1 MVINFTTG
9 KEIAFT
15 LGLLDKKTVVY
26 ACNSDEGTKLYMKI
40 DKEPSRKKFLDTI
53 FNNTLFRALSIMT
66 GVSYSEILKYGIVEM
81 REFLV
86 KCSEDNQVVE
96 AINFIESVNDVVA
109 DNVGYNRTPR
119 VYINLA
125 SFTEIQAV
133 AILYGIMN
141 ENNSRE
147 NMNWLFGDVEI
158 GFNTTNPDHG
168 NIVDVALGY
177 ITKNI
182 SFDLEVDGIAV
193 DYDDFMRSLIRKTIG
208 NLEKEMEVIVGAE
221 ETEAESEEAEAENEE
236 TEAEN
241 EEADSEF
248 HDELEVDDGY
258 KEYTKDSADIE
269 EDRKINE
276 MLDEIIRDYDIQN
289 EEDKTVDELL
299 DEMVK
304 DCRTV
309 NDEEITSEA
318 AKTSETEKTTI
329 EVPFDIYLDMKTNNI
344 VIKGEA
350 LDKIFSVISLMN
362 KKLFNE

>member
-15 LGLLDKKTVVY
+15 LGLLDKRTVVY

-40 DKEPSRKKFLDTI
+40 DKEPSKTKFLNTV

-86 KCSEDNQVVE
+86 KCSENDQVVE

-182 SFDLEVDGIAV
+182 SFDLEVDGMAV

-221 ETEAESEEAEAENEE
+221 ETEAENEEA
-236 TEAEN
+236 
-241 EEADSEF
+241 EADSEF
-248 HDELEVDDGY
+248 HDEFEVDDEY

-269 EDRKINE
+269 EDRNINE

-304 DCRTV
+304 DCKTV
-309 NDEEITSEA
+309 TDEESTSEA

>member
-1 MVINFTTG
+1 MVINLTTG

-15 LGLLDKKTVVY
+15 LELLDKRTVVY

-86 KCSEDNQVVE
+86 KCSEDEQVVE

-119 VYINLA
+119 VYMNLA
-125 SFTEIQAV
+125 SFTETQAV
-133 AILYGIMN
+133 AILYSIMN

-177 ITKNI
+177 ITKDI
-182 SFDLEVDGIAV
+182 SFDLEVDGMAV
-193 DYDDFMRSLIRKTIG
+193 DYDDFMKCLVRKTIG
-208 NLEKEMEVIVGAE
+208 NLEKEMEVIVGSEEIQAE
-221 ETEAESEEAEAENEE
+221 ETAE
-236 TEAEN
+236 T
-241 EEADSEF
+241 EADSEF
-248 HDELEVDDGY
+248 HDELEVDEEY

-276 MLDEIIRDYDIQN
+276 MIDEIIRDYDIQN

-304 DCRTV
+304 DCKTV
-309 NDEEITSEA
+309 TDEETTLEA
-318 AKTSETEKTTI
+318 AKTSEAERTEKTTI
-329 EVPFDIYLDMKTNNI
+329 EVPFDIYLDMQTNNI

-350 LDKIFSVISLMN
+350 LDKILSVISLMN
-362 KKLFNE
+362 KRLFNE

>member
-15 LGLLDKKTVVY
+15 LGLLDKRTVVY

-119 VYINLA
+119 IYINLA
-125 SFTEIQAV
+125 SFTEIQAI

-182 SFDLEVDGIAV
+182 SFDLEVDGMAV

-221 ETEAESEEAEAENEE
+221 ETEAESEE
-236 TEAEN
+236 T
-241 EEADSEF
+241 EADSEF

-289 EEDKTVDELL
+289 VEDKTVDEML
-299 DEMVK
+299 DEMIK
-304 DCRTV
+304 DCKTV
-309 NDEEITSEA
+309 TDEESTSEA
-318 AKTSETEKTTI
+318 AKTSEAEKTAI

>member
-15 LGLLDKKTVVY
+15 LGLLDKRTVVY

-40 DKEPSRKKFLDTI
+40 DKEPSRKKFLNTI

-66 GVSYSEILKYGIVEM
+66 GVGYSEILKYGIVEM

-86 KCSEDNQVVE
+86 KCSENDQVVE

-119 VYINLA
+119 VYMNLA

-182 SFDLEVDGIAV
+182 SFDLEVDGMAV

-208 NLEKEMEVIVGAE
+208 NLEKEMEVIVGSE
-221 ETEAESEEAEAENEE
+221 ETEAESEEA
-236 TEAEN
+236 
-241 EEADSEF
+241 EADSEF

-289 EEDKTVDELL
+289 DEDKTVDELL
-299 DEMVK
+299 DEMIK
-304 DCRTV
+304 DCKTV

-318 AKTSETEKTTI
+318 AKTSETERTEKTTI